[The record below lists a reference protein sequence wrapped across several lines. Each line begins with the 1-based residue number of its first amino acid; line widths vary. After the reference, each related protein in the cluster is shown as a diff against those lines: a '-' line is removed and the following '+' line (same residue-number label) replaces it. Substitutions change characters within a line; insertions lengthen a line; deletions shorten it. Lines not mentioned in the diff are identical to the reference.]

1 MASSEITS
9 EISLN
14 SEQVKVSPIFTIHH
28 LLLVVL
34 NPLLQ
39 YVTTIAQPSDQGSKA
54 DLQLCNPSKLR
65 SSQLTDRTFR
75 LYLLDHMSQET
86 TRVIEELSEVEL
98 ETALKEVFPEYRP
111 LLPSRALPQVRTPLR
126 SHSLN
131 SIHDDPD
138 STPRQRKIY
147 TPRPIPAIPGFTISS
162 ILSVSQL
169 EELAD
174 MVVEEQSRKEEKRR
188 RRRIRDGT
196 ATQKDLQYR
205 SQSSTMTSESQS
217 SVKSQSG
224 WRLSSDEKRARK
236 ERLVKW
242 VIRGLSE
249 EGVLVQIR
257 MKADEKISTSQS
269 RTKRYIEAYLP
280 LPEPL
285 LLPLLIPHLSAEIHH
300 RSKIYI
306 PRSDPRYG
314 HGILLEE
321 VLKRLRGCG
330 EDGRWERVGEY
341 CVEDALHYGEGKGLK
356 RVGRGW
362 VIA

>member
-1 MASSEITS
+1 
-9 EISLN
+9 
-14 SEQVKVSPIFTIHH
+14 
-28 LLLVVL
+28 
-34 NPLLQ
+34 
-39 YVTTIAQPSDQGSKA
+39 
-54 DLQLCNPSKLR
+54 
-65 SSQLTDRTFR
+65 
-75 LYLLDHMSQET
+75 MSQET

-98 ETALKEVFPEYRP
+98 EIALKEVFPEYRS
-111 LLPSRALPQVRTPLR
+111 LLPPRALPQVRTPLR

-131 SIHDDPD
+131 NINDDPD

-162 ILSVSQL
+162 ILSVSHL

-174 MVVEEQSRKEEKRR
+174 LVVEEQSRKEEKRR

-196 ATQKDLQYR
+196 ATQKDLQSQSQFR
-205 SQSSTMTSESQS
+205 SQSSTMTSESLS
-217 SVKSQSG
+217 GVKTQSG
-224 WRLSSDEKRARK
+224 WRLSNDEKRARK

-257 MKADEKISTSQS
+257 MKVDEKISTSQT
-269 RTKRYIEAYLP
+269 RIKRCIEAYLP

-285 LLPLLIPHLSAEIHH
+285 VLPLLIPHLSAEIHH
-300 RSKIYI
+300 RSQIYI
-306 PRSDPRYG
+306 PRTDPRYG

-321 VLKRLRGCG
+321 VFKRLRGCG

-341 CVEDALHYGEGKGLK
+341 CVEDALQFGEGKGLR

>member
-1 MASSEITS
+1 
-9 EISLN
+9 
-14 SEQVKVSPIFTIHH
+14 
-28 LLLVVL
+28 
-34 NPLLQ
+34 
-39 YVTTIAQPSDQGSKA
+39 
-54 DLQLCNPSKLR
+54 
-65 SSQLTDRTFR
+65 
-75 LYLLDHMSQET
+75 MSQET
-86 TRVIEELSEVEL
+86 TRVMEELSEVEL
-98 ETALKEVFPEYRP
+98 EIALKEVFPEYRP
-111 LLPSRALPQVRTPLR
+111 LLPSRALPQSQVRTPLR

-131 SIHDDPD
+131 SHEDSD
-138 STPRQRKIY
+138 STPRQRKTY

-162 ILSVSQL
+162 ILSVSHL

-174 MVVEEQSRKEEKRR
+174 LVVEEQSRKEEKRR
-188 RRRIRDGT
+188 RRRVRDGT

-205 SQSSTMTSESQS
+205 SQSSTMTSESQT
-217 SVKSQSG
+217 SVESQSG
-224 WRLSSDEKRARK
+224 WRLSNDEKRARK

-257 MKADEKISTSQS
+257 MKVDEKISTSQT
-269 RTKRYIEAYLP
+269 RIKRYIEAYLP

-285 LLPLLIPHLSAEIHH
+285 LLPLLIPHLSAEIQY
-300 RSKIYI
+300 RSRIYI
-306 PRSDPRYG
+306 PRTDPRYG

-341 CVEDALHYGEGKGLK
+341 CVEDALISGEGKGLK

-362 VIA
+362 NIP